1 MRRRNICHTNGFYL
15 HKPQRTMKTNSPDTG
30 ETTGDNKLATIPTGM
45 EHDPKADEE
54 VIDQQDGEQ
63 YPEAVAEKA
72 ETNDELAN
80 SIAYALDG
88 SGPGPSNSPVN
99 GEAHKV
105 ITEGVTGAG
114 PEDEE
119 DAAREWRSL

>member
-1 MRRRNICHTNGFYL
+1 
-15 HKPQRTMKTNSPDTG
+15 MKTNSPETG

-45 EHDPKADEE
+45 EHDPKADEQ
-54 VIDQQDGEQ
+54 VIDQQTGQQTPD
-63 YPEAVAEKA
+63 AVQHADEPA
-72 ETNDELAN
+72 DADELAN

>member
-1 MRRRNICHTNGFYL
+1 
-15 HKPQRTMKTNSPDTG
+15 MKTNSPETG

-45 EHDPKADEE
+45 EHDPKADEQ
-54 VIDQQDGEQ
+54 VIDQQTGQ
-63 YPEAVAEKA
+63 QTSEAVQHADDPA
-72 ETNDELAN
+72 DADELAN

-88 SGPGPSNSPVN
+88 SGPGPSNSPGPSSPGPSSRVN